1 MPIRVMHDK
10 LPITAFRFGSLA
22 YITDMKSIDDKGVEA
37 FAGIETLV
45 VNALRFSPDHHS
57 HMLVDDAVAFARRTG
72 ARQTFFT
79 HCTHDIGLH
88 DDANARLPEGF
99 MFAFDG
105 MKVSI

>member
-1 MPIRVMHDK
+1 
-10 LPITAFRFGSLA
+10 
-22 YITDMKSIDDKGVEA
+22 
-37 FAGIETLV
+37 
-45 VNALRFSPDHHS
+45 
-57 HMLVDDAVAFARRTG
+57 MLVDDAVAFARRTG